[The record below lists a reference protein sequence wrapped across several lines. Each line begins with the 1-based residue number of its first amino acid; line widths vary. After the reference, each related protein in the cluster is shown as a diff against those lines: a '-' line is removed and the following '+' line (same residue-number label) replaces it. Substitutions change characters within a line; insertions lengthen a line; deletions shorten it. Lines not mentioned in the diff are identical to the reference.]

1 MKLRCLHV
9 IYLKYDLIMR
19 WIAKFDFFVLL
30 SILLIA
36 NRDLGMRIIAD
47 DLDRILRMLIIFY
60 LLWLVE

>member
-1 MKLRCLHV
+1 MKLRCLHASNR
-9 IYLKYDLIMR
+9 KYDLIMR

>member
-1 MKLRCLHV
+1 
-9 IYLKYDLIMR
+9 MR